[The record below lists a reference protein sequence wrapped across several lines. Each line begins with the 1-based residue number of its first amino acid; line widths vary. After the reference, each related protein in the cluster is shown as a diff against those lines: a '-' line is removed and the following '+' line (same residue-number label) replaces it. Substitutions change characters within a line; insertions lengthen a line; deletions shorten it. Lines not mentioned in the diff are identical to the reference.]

1 MSGADVHQL
10 TRQAAQCSDRPRH
23 ARPTSRLGRMTA
35 GTPAIQAFLSTS
47 HRTRRSRSPCARRR
61 WRARP
66 ARAETRALHPS
77 SSPWRRW
84 RREPSRRARRVSRVL
99 WVFCRR
105 AAPALPDAPTSLEGL
120 RNTRGGPCGRAV
132 AATGSSQRGGAR
144 WWPEETAREP
154 SRRTRRRPPPTQR
167 ATRGVNLPDAR
178 NSAAARGVAG
188 ATKNRQ
194 TENMAKFSKVINGEA
209 TSRPRS
215 CTRGRSRQ

>member
-1 MSGADVHQL
+1 MG
-10 TRQAAQCSDRPRH
+10 TRRAQCLAPTSTSSRARLPNAPTGLGQ

-35 GTPAIQAFLSTS
+35 GTPAIQAVLSTS

-120 RNTRGGPCGRAV
+120 RSTRGGPCGRAV
-132 AATGSSQRGGAR
+132 AATGSSQRAGAR

-154 SRRTRRRPPPTQR
+154 SRWSRSSSPSRVGDRRHSAPRG
-167 ATRGVNLPDAR
+167 GVNLPDAPIVQPPVAWPGQRRIGRR
-178 NSAAARGVAG
+178 NMTIGQV
-188 ATKNRQ
+188 
-194 TENMAKFSKVINGEA
+194 
-209 TSRPRS
+209 
-215 CTRGRSRQ
+215 

>member
-1 MSGADVHQL
+1 MG
-10 TRQAAQCSDRPRH
+10 TRRAQCLAQTSISSRARLPNAPTGLGQ
-23 ARPTSRLGRMTA
+23 ARPTGRLGRMTA
-35 GTPAIQAFLSTS
+35 GTPVGTPAIQAVLSTS

-77 SSPWRRW
+77 SSPWQRW
-84 RREPSRRARRVSRVL
+84 RREPSRRAPRVSRVL

-120 RNTRGGPCGRAV
+120 RSTRGGPCGRAV
-132 AATGSSQRGGAR
+132 AATGSIQRGGAR

-154 SRRTRRRPPPTQR
+154 SRRPRRRRRRDSRRDSAHQGLSCRTHSQSEKPP
-167 ATRGVNLPDAR
+167 
-178 NSAAARGVAG
+178 VAG

-194 TENMAKFSKVINGEA
+194 TEQGQV
-209 TSRPRS
+209 
-215 CTRGRSRQ
+215 

>member
-1 MSGADVHQL
+1 MG
-10 TRQAAQCSDRPRH
+10 TRRAQCLAPTSTSSRARLPNAPTGLGQ

-35 GTPAIQAFLSTS
+35 GTPAIQAVLSTS

-144 WWPEETAREP
+144 WSTEATAREP
-154 SRRTRRRPPPTQR
+154 SRRTPAATTAVPPTAR
-167 ATRGVNLPDAR
+167 DEGRSCRTRGAC
-178 NSAAARGVAG
+178 
-188 ATKNRQ
+188 
-194 TENMAKFSKVINGEA
+194 
-209 TSRPRS
+209 SRPW
-215 CTRGRSRQ
+215 RGRGNEESADGA

>member
-1 MSGADVHQL
+1 MG
-10 TRQAAQCSDRPRH
+10 TRRAQRLAQTSISSRARLPNAPTGLGQ

-35 GTPAIQAFLSTS
+35 GTPAIQAVLSTS

-120 RNTRGGPCGRAV
+120 RSTRGGPCGRAV
-132 AATGSSQRGGAR
+132 AATGSSQRVGAR
-144 WWPEETAREP
+144 WSTEATAREP
-154 SRRTRRRPPPTQR
+154 SRRTPAATTAVPPTAR
-167 ATRGVNLPDAR
+167 DEGRSCRTRGL
-178 NSAAARGVAG
+178 SSAARGVAG

-194 TENMAKFSKVINGEA
+194 TEHGQV
-209 TSRPRS
+209 
-215 CTRGRSRQ
+215 